1 VWDRLINQVVAS
13 LIHDFDEGRLLRLHV
28 LYRDDCAVGGNPP
41 AGLCYH
47 YASHRPRPGGE
58 QMNVRKIYTAL
69 LTTDLAAAEGWYT
82 KLLGRGPDNRPMD
95 TLVQWELFDHGGL
108 ALSSDD
114 EIAGRGVMFLYVDDV
129 AAQRRRLQGLG
140 IVLGNDIEGDYSTL
154 AQVRDPDGNLLT
166 LATPPSRPFP
176 PA

>member
-1 VWDRLINQVVAS
+1 MDPKPKEQ
-13 LIHDFDEGRLLRLHV
+13 
-28 LYRDDCAVGGNPP
+28 
-41 AGLCYH
+41 
-47 YASHRPRPGGE
+47 
-58 QMNVRKIYTAL
+58 QMNLRKVYSAL
-69 LTTDLAAAEGWYT
+69 FTGDLAAAENWYA

-95 TLVQWELFDHGGL
+95 TLVQWELFDQVGL
-108 ALSSDD
+108 AISSDA

-129 AAQRRRLQGLG
+129 AAERRRLQGLG
-140 IVLGNDIEGDYSTL
+140 IVLGDDIEGDYSTL